1 MVKFQCVSFAGQ
13 YVVKLPSRITFLGI
27 FSFSFL
33 SFPIFLS
40 DFRSSNCWPKK
51 YEIET
56 RS

>member
-1 MVKFQCVSFAGQ
+1 MVKFQGVLFACQ
-13 YVVKLPSRITFLGI
+13 YIVKLPSRITFLGI
-27 FSFSFL
+27 LCFSFL

-40 DFRSSNCWPKK
+40 DFRSSNYWPKE